1 VWVHSTEPL
10 SATQKIDQPGS
21 APQDWQLAMEES
33 NSPEG
38 VLRARVAIDQVRL
51 SRLATQT
58 AIGRS
63 RASLAETR
71 GLIVALRFAV
81 KSRRARS
88 PELIQGGAAAE
99 AQRLLGALTKVQNE
113 NS

>member
-1 VWVHSTEPL
+1 
-10 SATQKIDQPGS
+10 
-21 APQDWQLAMEES
+21 MEES

-38 VLRARVAIDQVRL
+38 VLRARVAIAQVRL

-81 KSRRARS
+81 KGQRARS
-88 PELIQGGAAAE
+88 PEPQGGAAAQ
-99 AQRLLGALTKVQNE
+99 AQRLREALTKIQSE
-113 NS
+113 NG